1 MRAATK
7 PMNSP
12 AFHLP
17 LPTRICIVRHGE
29 TDWNAER
36 RIQGQIDIPLNAT
49 GYKQAFAAARGL
61 AKHEFAALYSSDL
74 QRARDTAAAAAQL
87 LELPLQMEPGLRERH
102 YGDYQ
107 GLTQGDIKARDDFD
121 RYISRDPHFS
131 FGSGE
136 SLAGFAERI
145 KTTINRLAQRHAG
158 QTIVLFAHGGVLDVI
173 YRISTYRPLE
183 TARDFPIPNAALNW
197 IEVGSPGWQLLDW
210 GVQSHLDN
218 SLELT
223 VE

>member
-1 MRAATK
+1 
-7 PMNSP
+7 MNSP

-17 LPTRICIVRHGE
+17 PPTRICIVRHGE

-61 AKHEFAALYSSDL
+61 AKHTFAALYSSDL

-87 LELPLQMEPGLRERH
+87 LELPLQIEPGLRERH

-107 GLTQGDIKARDDFD
+107 GLTQAEIKARDDYE
-121 RYISRDPHFS
+121 RYIKRDPQFT
-131 FGSGE
+131 FGTGE
-136 SLAGFAERI
+136 SLFDFAERI
-145 KTTINRLAQRHAG
+145 KATINNLAQRHAG
-158 QTIVLFAHGGVLDVI
+158 QTIVLFAHGGVLDII
-173 YRISTYRPLE
+173 YRIATYRPLE

-210 GVQSHLDN
+210 GVQSHLEN
-218 SLELT
+218 SLELA

>member
-17 LPTRICIVRHGE
+17 PPTRICIVRHGE

-36 RIQGQIDIPLNAT
+36 RIQGQTDIPLNAN
-49 GYKQAFAAARGL
+49 GYKQAFATARGL
-61 AKHEFAALYSSDL
+61 AKEQFAALYSSDL
-74 QRARDTAAAAAQL
+74 QRARDTAAPAAQL
-87 LELPLQMEPGLRERH
+87 LQLPLQPEPGLRERH

-107 GLTQGDIKARDDFD
+107 GLTQDEIKTREDYP
-121 RYISRDPHFS
+121 RYISRDPHFA

-136 SLAGFAERI
+136 SLAAFSDRI
-145 KTTINRLAQRHAG
+145 KETINRLAQRHAG
-158 QTIVLFAHGGVLDVI
+158 ESIVLFAHGGVLDIV
-173 YRISTYRPLE
+173 YRIATYRPLE

-197 IEVGSPGWQLLDW
+197 IEVGNPGWQLLDW
-210 GVQSHLDN
+210 GAQAHLEG
-218 SLELT
+218 SMELA